1 MTPLFSPAGDLA
13 LVDLMQRRPLLAFD
27 FDGTLA
33 PIVDRPERARVPVA
47 WADMLIELARLLPT
61 AIVTGRSVT
70 DVTARL
76 PFSPRYV
83 LGNHGA
89 EDPAGAMLTGSV
101 GRLEPVRSKLAR
113 LAGQWQALGIELE
126 DKQFSLAMHYRR
138 APDPAA
144 ARAWIDGLLRENGHA
159 GLHLFHGKCVLNI
172 APDDAAD
179 KADAVMSLIQRA
191 GTTAALFAG
200 DDINDEPVFAR
211 APHDWLTLKVGRD
224 SRASRARY
232 VVETQEDVGKLL
244 KRLLE
249 LALLGVPGSFTP
261 SQSS

>member
-1 MTPLFSPAGDLA
+1 MTPLFSPAGDQA
-13 LVDLMQRRPLLAFD
+13 LVDLLQRRPLLAFD

-33 PIVDRPERARVPVA
+33 PIVDRPERARVPMA
-47 WADMLIELARLLPT
+47 WAEMLIELARLLPT

-89 EDPAGAMLTGSV
+89 EDPKGAMRPGSV
-101 GRLEPVRSKLAR
+101 AR
-113 LAGQWQALGIELE
+113 LAPVRHALDQLAPQWQALGIELE
-126 DKQFSLAMHYRR
+126 DKQFSLALHYRR
-138 APDPAA
+138 APDLLA
-144 ARAWIDGLLRENGHA
+144 AREWIDALLRNGDQA
-159 GLHLFHGKCVLNI
+159 GLHIFHGKCVLNI

-179 KADAVMSLIQRA
+179 KADAVMSLVRRA

-200 DDINDEPVFAR
+200 DDINDEPVFER
-211 APHDWLTLKVGRD
+211 VPHDWLTLKVGD
-224 SRASRARY
+224 DGHPSRARY
-232 VVETQEDVGKLL
+232 VIDTQEDVGKLL

-249 LALLGVPGSFTP
+249 LAVLGAA
-261 SQSS
+261 QSS